1 MTSAATF
8 TAGEATSLWSTE
20 GALTMYTQSVLS
32 TQYVPIPVTM
42 TTFSGATGN
51 PTGDPVAFSF
61 TPVTYP
67 VTSPTVWVAGTW
79 ATFPGPAYRAAC
91 LVGPGTAA
99 ATALTI
105 GTWQTWVKIT
115 DNPEVPVLQPS
126 LLQITP

>member
-1 MTSAATF
+1 
-8 TAGEATSLWSTE
+8 
-20 GALTMYTQSVLS
+20 MYSQSVQSL
-32 TQYVPIPVTM
+32 QWVQIPVTM
-42 TTFSGATGN
+42 TTFSGTAGN
-51 PTGDPVAFSF
+51 PTADPVAFSF

-67 VTSPTVWVAGTW
+67 VTSPTVWVPGTW

-105 GTWQTWVKIT
+105 GSWQLWLRVT